1 MFSIW
6 VFSSLYIHGF
16 NHVMKF
22 GNVELWSETHGFELN
37 RGDSTML
44 VVGVPCIPGWENIRY
59 LPKISTKKAKKNG
72 NAKLHCTFDY
82 SFGKHFVHC
91 H

>member
-1 MFSIW
+1 MFTIS

-16 NHVMKF
+16 NHVIKF

-37 RGDSTML
+37 RVDSAML
-44 VVGVPCIPGWENIRY
+44 VVEVPCIPGWENIRY
-59 LPKISTKKAKKNG
+59 LPKISTKKAKKKWKCK
-72 NAKLHCTFDY
+72 ASLY
-82 SFGKHFVHC
+82 IRLSFRKAFVHC